1 MPKTLN
7 EPHGDTTCGAKNRQG
22 RPCGNR
28 PLANGRCKYHGG
40 LSAGPRTPEGLERSR
55 KANSK
60 HGFYSAASIE
70 RRRHF
75 RRIMTASRKTLVEM
89 EGVLGIEPA

>member
-1 MPKTLN
+1 MPKTLD
-7 EPHGDTTCGAKNRQG
+7 EPHGHPICGAINRQS

-40 LSAGPRTPEGLERSR
+40 LSTGPRSAEGLERSR
-55 KANSK
+55 MANWR

-70 RRRHF
+70 RRLHF
-75 RRIMTASRKTLVEM
+75 RRIMTASRKSLVEM
-89 EGVLGIEPA
+89 E